1 MPFQSLQHLYEK
13 TIVPLDFV
21 PVKGRRYH
29 FKGMTGS
36 FRALMVSLMY
46 PKATTHQVFILNDKE
61 TAAYFYN
68 DLEHLLGQS
77 NSEHKDKTILFF
89 PTSYKKPY
97 AAETLD
103 NANVLSRSE
112 VLTRLSGTSA
122 PLLIVT
128 YPEALG
134 EKVVSK
140 SYLKKTVFALATGE
154 KINLDFLTDVFHE
167 YGFER
172 TNFVIEAGQYSIRGG
187 LVDVFSYADDYPYRI
202 EFEGDEVSS
211 IRTFDPV
218 NQLSKHK
225 LEQVSILPNVH
236 DRLIIEQRNNFLSL
250 FEDNSPVW
258 IEDAGFLLDKL
269 DKEFQKALEIYS
281 SSQFL
286 LDHAS
291 PEALF
296 CKAEETV
303 RIIQALPV
311 IEFGLHSFFKESVVF
326 RFNITP
332 QPPFHKN
339 FELLIQSLED
349 NMDQGYRNIILVNNS
364 KQEERLR
371 SILQDIIPRNES
383 IAEKYHSLELS
394 LHEGFIDHDARI
406 ACYTDHQI
414 FDRYH
419 RFQIRDSYTARESL
433 TIKELYSLKPGDFIT
448 HIDHGIGRFDGLEII
463 ENDGRKQEA
472 IRLFYKNN
480 DILYVSIH
488 SLHRI
493 TKFSGKDG
501 TVPTLDKLGSG
512 SWARLKDK
520 TKRRVKDIAKDLIK
534 LYAERRRAKGFSYS
548 ADTYLQHELEASF
561 MYEDT
566 PDQVKSTL
574 DIKHDLEADFPMDRL
589 ICGDVGFGKTEVA
602 VRAAFKAVADSKQ
615 VAILVPTTILALQH
629 YHTFNDRLEKFPC
642 NVDYLN
648 RFRSGKEQK
657 EVIKGLAEGKVD
669 IVIGTHR
676 LLSEDIVF
684 KDLGLLILDEEQKF
698 GVAAKEKL
706 KKLRINVDTLT
717 LTATPIPRTL
727 QFSLMGA
734 RDLSIITTP
743 PPNRQPV
750 QTEVRPFN
758 EEIIR
763 DAIYFE
769 LSRNGQ
775 VFFVHNRIQN
785 INDVAGLIRKY
796 APDAKVA
803 VAHGQMEG
811 HQLEKIMLAFIEG
824 EYDVLVSTTIVESGL
839 DIPNANT
846 IFINDAHHY
855 GLSDLHQLRG
865 RVGRSNKK
873 AFCYLLAPPLV
884 VLTEEA
890 RKRLQAIEEF
900 ADLGGGFNIA
910 MRDLDIRGA
919 GNILG
924 AEQSGFIS
932 EIGYEMYQKILDE
945 AILELKETEFP
956 ELLENTAENI
966 YVRDCSIE
974 TDMEILIPDTY
985 VNHITERL
993 NLYKELDN
1001 IEKEEDLLQYQ
1012 ERLIDRFGPVPAE
1025 TASLFNALRLRWI
1038 AKEIGFEKIILK
1050 NKNMTGYFISNPES
1064 PYYQSENFTRVL
1076 NFIQSNPRLC
1086 SMKEGNE
1093 KLSLT
1098 FKNIAVLEDGLAMLR
1113 KVILPLP

>member
-1 MPFQSLQHLYEK
+1 MPPLSLHQLYGSLPLLPEFQPDSGK
-13 TIVPLDFV
+13 
-21 PVKGRRYH
+21 RYYIR
-29 FKGMTGS
+29 GLSGS
-36 FRALMVSLMY
+36 F
-46 PKATTHQVFILNDKE
+46 KAILASILFKQWDQNQVFILNDKE
-61 TAAYFYN
+61 TAAYFFN
-68 DLEHLLGQS
+68 DLENLLGQS
-77 NSEHKDKTILFF
+77 ELDTKDKSVLFF

-97 AAETLD
+97 STENID

-112 VLTRLSGTSA
+112 VLTRLSGNAA
-122 PLLIVT
+122 PLIIIT

-140 SYLKKTVFALATGE
+140 AYLQQAVLKISRGE
-154 KINLDFLTDVFHE
+154 KLNLDFLTDVFHE

-172 TNFVIEAGQYSIRGG
+172 TDFVIEAGQYSIRGG

-202 EFEGDEVSS
+202 EFDGDEIDS

-218 NQLSKHK
+218 SQLSK
-225 LEQVSILPNVH
+225 QPMQSVSVLPNVH
-236 DRLIIEQRNNFLSL
+236 DRLIREQRQGFLEL
-250 FEDNSPVW
+250 FENSVPVW
-258 IEDAGFLLDKL
+258 IEDTGFLLDKIE
-269 DKEFQKALEIYS
+269 KEYRTAENAFLSKTSEIKLTAPDSLYIE
-281 SSQFL
+281 SQGL
-286 LDHAS
+286 LR
-291 PEALF
+291 
-296 CKAEETV
+296 K
-303 RIIQALPV
+303 IQQHPV
-311 IEFGLHSFFKESVVF
+311 VEFGLHFFFKDAIEYQ
-326 RFNITP
+326 FNITP

-339 FELLIQSLED
+339 FELLLQNLEE
-349 NMDQGYRNIILVNNS
+349 NTLRGYQNIILTNNE
-364 KQEERLR
+364 KQEERLK
-371 SILQDIIPRNES
+371 SILLDLLPHDEKLQDKFQPLRIN
-383 IAEKYHSLELS
+383 
-394 LHEGFIDHDARI
+394 LHEGFIDHDRRI

-414 FDRYH
+414 FDRFH
-419 RFQIRDSYTARESL
+419 RFQLRESFAARESL
-433 TIKELYSLKPGDFIT
+433 TIKELYSLKPGDYIT
-448 HIDHGIGRFDGLEII
+448 HIDHGVGRFDGLEII
-463 ENDGRKQEA
+463 DNNGRKQEA

-493 TKFSGKDG
+493 TKFSGRDG
-501 TVPTLDKLGSG
+501 TVPSLDKLGSG
-512 SWARLKDK
+512 AWARIKDK
-520 TKRRVKDIAKDLIK
+520 TKRRVKDIAKDLIR
-534 LYAERRRAKGFSYS
+534 LYAERRRSKGFSYS
-548 ADTYLQHELEASF
+548 ADTYLQNELEASF
-561 MYEDT
+561 IYEDT
-566 PDQVKSTL
+566 PDQVKSTQ
-574 DIKHDLEADFPMDRL
+574 DVKRDLEADFPMDRL
-589 ICGDVGFGKTEVA
+589 ICGDVGFGKTEIA
-602 VRAAFKAVADSKQ
+602 VRAAFKTVTDSKQ
-615 VAILVPTTILALQH
+615 VAVLVPTTILALQH
-629 YHTFNDRLEKFPC
+629 YHTFKDRLEKFPC
-642 NVDYLN
+642 KVDYLN

-657 EVIKGLAEGKVD
+657 EVLKELVEGKVD

-676 LLSEDIVF
+676 LLSEDIKF

-706 KKLRINVDTLT
+706 KKLRVNVDTLT

-750 QTEVRPFN
+750 QTEIRPFN

-763 DAIYFE
+763 DAIQFE

-785 INDVAGLIRKY
+785 ISDVAGLIRKY
-796 APDAKVA
+796 VPDARVA

-824 EYDVLVSTTIVESGL
+824 EFDVLVATTIIESGL

-865 RVGRSNKK
+865 RVGRSNRK
-873 AFCYLLAPPLV
+873 AFCYLLSPPV
-884 VLTEEA
+884 IALTDEA

-956 ELLENTAENI
+956 ELLGEQIEKS
-966 YVRDCSIE
+966 YVRDCVLE
-974 TDMEILIPDTY
+974 TDMEILIPDDY

-993 NLYKELDN
+993 NLYKELDSIDN
-1001 IEKEEDLLQYQ
+1001 EEDLSAFQ
-1012 ERLIDRFGPVPAE
+1012 EKLIDRFGPIPGQTAE
-1025 TASLFNALRLRWI
+1025 LFNAVRLRWL
-1038 AKEIGFEKIILK
+1038 AREIGFEKIVLR
-1050 NKNMTGYFISNPES
+1050 NSMMTGYFVTNPES

-1076 NFIQSNPRLC
+1076 QYVQTNPRLC

-1098 FKNIAVLEDGLAMLR
+1098 FKTSRTLEDGL
-1113 KVILPLP
+1113 KVFRTLLGIE